1 MGTWQETRTCLQ
13 PGGRASPRHHDPR
26 GPHRSCPVPRS
37 ARSLRPCPPRGRPR
51 PAGAKA
57 TVPRGRSPALRP
69 RTRRGGRGGP
79 PARPRSSKTPREGRG
94 PHEEKNRTPRSN
106 RTAHAL
112 TRLVCTREATEARA
126 CDGENGTSVRNGT
139 RPHGPPPRDSPRSVL
154 GPARSCLNLSS
165 REASLSLKAELP
177 RVPGWDV
184 PPSAPVAEGGRDWD
198 RGRGAVSL
206 ALSAEEERAEGERG
220 LPGLPPLPPRPR
232 TCCATFRVN
241 AARHTPRPA
250 SAEQRGPWFLRQE
263 NETSQ
268 CLRRSPASR
277 ACEADAAHPEAGR

>member
-1 MGTWQETRTCLQ
+1 MAWG
-13 PGGRASPRHHDPR
+13 PGRKRARAS
-26 GPHRSCPVPRS
+26 
-37 ARSLRPCPPRGRPR
+37 SLAAGRPHGTTTR
-51 PAGAKA
+51 EDHTGP
-57 TVPRGRSPALRP
+57 VLSPAVLAACGP
-69 RTRRGGRGGP
+69 ARRGGGPGRQGRRPQCPGVAHQLCAHGHDEEEGGP

-139 RPHGPPPRDSPRSVL
+139 RPHGPPPWDSPRSVL

-220 LPGLPPLPPRPR
+220 LPGLPPPPPHGP
-232 TCCATFRVN
+232 AP
-241 AARHTPRPA
+241 AAPP
-250 SAEQRGPWFLRQE
+250 SV
-263 NETSQ
+263 
-268 CLRRSPASR
+268 
-277 ACEADAAHPEAGR
+277 